1 MNVGLYSFE
10 TFEVCKIENL
20 KKFIYEI
27 MGRKCG
33 IYIYSENTRKERL
46 SKRDGLRKMLED
58 YRNSKIDII
67 FFEDRKALGSDDY
80 TSFRVLKVLSDEKV
94 NYTSLSDGIKYTLEG
109 KMQMELLAAYE
120 NYIKKYA
127 DERSRIGQKL
137 KARQEQLKK
146 N

>member
-10 TFEVCKIENL
+10 TFEFSKVENL
-20 KKFIYEI
+20 KKLIYEI
-27 MGRKCG
+27 MGRKCE

-58 YRNSKIDII
+58 YRESKINII

-80 TSFRVLKVLSDEKV
+80 TTYRVLKILSDEKV
-94 NYTSLSDGIKYTLEG
+94 NYTSLTDGITYTSEG
-109 KMQMELLAAYE
+109 KLQMELIGVFE
-120 NYIKKYA
+120 NYIKRHS
-127 DERSRIGQKL
+127 DERSRMGQKL
-137 KARQEQLKK
+137 KERQKQLNK